1 MTLFAALKLIHM
13 SCAFLSISGFTLRGY
28 WMLTESARLSARA
41 TRIAPHVI
49 DALFLLTGIAMVY
62 LLSLPVLQTPWLLA
76 KFAGLAAYIVL
87 GAIALRRGPTMQVR
101 LLAFVGALSAFAY
114 IAGAALSKSPLSW
127 LSFLTR

>member
-1 MTLFAALKLIHM
+1 MYLLLKYFHLALAIT
-13 SCAFLSISGFTLRGY
+13 AISGFIVRGY